1 MHVLKNTFKSRLK
14 SLILSNLFKTLI
26 KTMQDLTYCL
36 LCKRDTKNIN
46 PKVVR
51 TKNNR
56 LAKCAACNKN
66 KFRFIKEQEAKGLLS
81 NLGIKTP
88 LSKVPLLNLLF

>member
-1 MHVLKNTFKSRLK
+1 
-14 SLILSNLFKTLI
+14 
-26 KTMQDLTYCL
+26 MQELTYCL

-56 LAKCAACNKN
+56 LVMVSKCAACDKN
-66 KFRFIKEQEAKGLLS
+66 KCTFNKEQEAKGLLS

-88 LSKVPLLNLLF
+88 LSKVLLLNLLF

>member
-1 MHVLKNTFKSRLK
+1 
-14 SLILSNLFKTLI
+14 
-26 KTMQDLTYCL
+26 MQKLTYCL

-46 PKVVR
+46 PKVVN

-56 LAKCAACNKN
+56 FAMVSKCAVCNKN
-66 KFRFIKEQEAKGLLS
+66 KFRFIKEQEEKGLLS

>member
-1 MHVLKNTFKSRLK
+1 
-14 SLILSNLFKTLI
+14 
-26 KTMQDLTYCL
+26 MQELTYCL

-46 PKVVR
+46 PKVVK

-56 LAKCAACNKN
+56 LAMVSKCATCDKN
-66 KFRFIKEQEAKGLLS
+66 NFRFIKEQEAKGLLS